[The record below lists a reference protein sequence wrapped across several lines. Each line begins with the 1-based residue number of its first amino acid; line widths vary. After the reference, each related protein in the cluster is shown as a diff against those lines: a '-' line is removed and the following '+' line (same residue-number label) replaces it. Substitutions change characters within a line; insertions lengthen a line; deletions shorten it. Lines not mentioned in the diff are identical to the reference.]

1 MSLRFR
7 TLATMSLSTLVG
19 LGMLA
24 VRAATE
30 NRASADEFQ
39 PIKEAEMPKGFPTY
53 TPVGQIEIKEYPAY
67 RKASASGPA
76 EFWTLFQHI
85 NQNNVTMTAAGRDGL
100 RRPSCPKEQGTLHV
114 VPLREARPGLYR
126 QTGERRG
133 D

>member
-24 VRAATE
+24 VRVATE

-53 TPVGQIEIKEYPAY
+53 TPVGKIEIKKYPAY

-85 NQNNVTMTAAGRDGL
+85 KQNNVTMTAAGRDGL
-100 RRPSCPKEQGTLHV
+100 R
-114 VPLREARPGLYR
+114 
-126 QTGERRG
+126 
-133 D
+133 